1 MKIMRRLLVLL
12 LLIATTFA
20 CSSGS
25 DQPTP
30 FPTAGITVQAFPYV
44 EIKTPIFT
52 PAAIAT
58 DTTTFT
64 PTPLP
69 PSETFTPWP
78 SDTPTLEP
86 TPAGL
91 GQAAT
96 ALIQVKSP
104 TATRQVIVPTQ
115 APVVKTAPPTNTQ
128 APAAG
133 PIAFRAVQFVTA
145 KPDAS
150 RDNGSFTTLSVEF
163 AGSRAPFTLKH
174 DNLVGSTNPNGDGKF
189 ENAGVNYTFIY
200 FTILKTCG
208 GPIVGTLTITG
219 GDGQTFTRDYY
230 VDKAPCS

>member
-1 MKIMRRLLVLL
+1 MRTFRRLGIWVL
-12 LLIATTFA
+12 IVAATFA

-25 DQPTP
+25 GQPTP
-30 FPTAGITVQAFPYV
+30 FPTAGITVQVFPHV
-44 EIKTPIFT
+44 EITTPTIMPT
-52 PAAIAT
+52 PPVP
-58 DTTTFT
+58 FT

-69 PSETFTPWP
+69 PSETFTPLP

-86 TPAGL
+86 TPTGL

-96 ALIQVKSP
+96 ALIQVKPP
-104 TATRQVIVPTQ
+104 TATKKVVVPTQ
-115 APVVKTAPPTNTQ
+115 APVTKTSSPTNTL

-133 PIAFRAVQFVTA
+133 PIAFRAVQFVIA

-163 AGSRAPFTLKH
+163 AGSRAPFILKH

-208 GPIVGTLTITG
+208 GPIVGTITVTG